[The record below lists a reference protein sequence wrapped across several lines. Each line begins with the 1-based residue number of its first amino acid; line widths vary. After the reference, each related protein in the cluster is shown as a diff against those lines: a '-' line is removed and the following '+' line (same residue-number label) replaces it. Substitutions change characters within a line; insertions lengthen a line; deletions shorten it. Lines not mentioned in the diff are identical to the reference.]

1 MNPKKLQKLKKKVRH
16 APLSQRK
23 TTYIERMTAYYHQ
36 FNDYPS
42 IKILISNVLLAD
54 RMLAA
59 GDLPQQ
65 LPLLQLPDDSQDQ
78 VYRKLNESYPAGDA
92 TGDRLWNELT
102 DALPKLDHDLR
113 SFRDYLENHYGMWAY
128 TPAPFISDLAKFVDG
143 RPVLEVMAGN
153 GYISKGLRDKHQT
166 VFATDSQ
173 SWTHENETGRHPL
186 TTIEPLSAL
195 DAWAKYQDQ
204 VGVVVMSWS
213 PDGLPLD
220 WELLQAIRQSGKDV
234 DFVVLGEPH
243 GATGSADFWDHADLL
258 ENKATRDLNRHYTPI
273 DLIHDHVYL
282 VK

>member
-16 APLSQRK
+16 APLSERK
-23 TTYIERMTAYYHQ
+23 TSYIERMTAYYHQ

-54 RMLAA
+54 KMLAA

-65 LPLLQLPDDSQDQ
+65 MPLLQLPDDSQDQ
-78 VYRKLNESYPAGDA
+78 IFQKLNTRYPAGDA
-92 TGDRLWNELT
+92 TGDKIWNALS

-113 SFRDYLENHYGMWAY
+113 SFRDYLETHYGMWAY
-128 TPAPFISDLAKFVDG
+128 TPAPFVSDLAKFVG
-143 RPVLEVMAGN
+143 NRAVLEVMAGN
-153 GYISKGLRDKHQT
+153 GYISKGLRDAHKT
-166 VFATDSQ
+166 VYATDSQ
-173 SWTHENETGRHPL
+173 AWTAENETGRHPL
-186 TTIEPLSAL
+186 TAIEALSAT
-195 DAWAKYQDQ
+195 DAWQKYQDQ

-220 WELLQAIRQSGKDV
+220 WDLLQAIRATDKDV

-243 GATGSADFWDHADLL
+243 GATGSEDFWNHAHLL
-258 ENKATRDLNRHYTPI
+258 ENKESRDLNRHYTQI
-273 DLIHDHVYL
+273 DLVQDHVYL